1 MNPFR
6 AFAPWIC
13 VFALVGLS
21 PVSALAQESNEDQ
34 PSDPDTG
41 ESTVA
46 ERTLGLLPNP
56 YERLG
61 IKFAATYISEVL
73 GNPTGGIQ
81 QGGTFEGRLNLAV
94 DLDFDKLAGWK
105 GSTAH
110 ANIFVIHGDGLS
122 RTNLRN
128 FFVVSGIEAL
138 PTVRLYEA
146 YLEQKFFNDKWSVRA
161 GQLAADSE
169 FIASKYTDVFTNASL
184 GWPAITAI
192 NLPSGGPSP
201 PLAAVGARLAAKLN
215 DNVTLLGAIFNGDS
229 AGPGPGDPQQ
239 RNRYGLNFRVN
250 DPPLVIGEIQ
260 FGWKG
265 IVGDGGRAGA
275 LKIGGWHHFGTF
287 SDQRFTFE
295 GLSIAD
301 PAGSGTARMLR
312 ADDGIYSVIEQK
324 IYAVPKSADRG
335 VGVFMRSSASPS
347 DRNLI
352 DFYTDAGIDFIGLS
366 DQRQHDKFGIAVG
379 YAHVS
384 RRAQALDRDYAFF
397 IGQPDWPVRSSEAL
411 FTASYLYEVKPGL
424 NLLPNYQYIFRPGG
438 GATDPSGPNPG
449 IRLKNASVFGLRT
462 VAKF

>member
-1 MNPFR
+1 MSCWR
-6 AFAPWIC
+6 SSAIWIWACAFI
-13 VFALVGLS
+13 GLS
-21 PVSALAQESNEDQ
+21 SVAFSQESNGDQ

-61 IKFAATYISEVL
+61 IKFAATYIGEVL
-73 GNPTGGIQ
+73 GNASGGLE
-81 QGGTFEGRLNLAV
+81 QGATFEGRLNLAV

-105 GSTAH
+105 GLTAH
-110 ANIFVIHGDGLS
+110 ANIFAIHGDGLS

-146 YLEQKFFNDKWSVRA
+146 YVEQKFFHDKWSIRA

-184 GWPAITAI
+184 GWPAITTV
-192 NLPSGGPSP
+192 NLPAGGPSP
-201 PLAAVGARLAAKLN
+201 PLAAVGARLSAKLN
-215 DNVTLLGAIFNGDS
+215 DNFTLLGAIFDGDS

-250 DPPLVIGEIQ
+250 DPPLVLGEIQ
-260 FGWKG
+260 FGWKSTAPN
-265 IVGDGGRAGA
+265 DDRAGA
-275 LKIGGWHHFGTF
+275 LKIGGWHHFGQF
-287 SDQRFTFE
+287 SDQRFTAD
-295 GLSIAD
+295 GRSIAD
-301 PAGSGTARMLR
+301 PAGSAMGRMLR

-324 IYAVPKSADRG
+324 IYGVPKSKDRG

-366 DQRQHDKFGIAVG
+366 DRRQNDKFGVAVG

-384 RRAQALDRDYAFF
+384 KRAQALDRDYAFF
-397 IGQPDWPVRSSEAL
+397 MGQSDWPIRSSEAL
-411 FTASYLYEVKPGL
+411 FTASYLYEIKAGW
-424 NLLPNYQYIFRPGG
+424 NLLPNYQHIFRPGG
-438 GATDPSGPNPG
+438 GATDPTGPNPG
-449 IRLKNASVFGLRT
+449 IRLKDASVFGVRS
-462 VAKF
+462 VMKF

>member
-1 MNPFR
+1 MKRWRPT
-6 AFAPWIC
+6 ADWIWAC
-13 VFALVGLS
+13 VIVGLS
-21 PVSALAQESNEDQ
+21 SVAAFSQETHEDQ
-34 PSDPDTG
+34 PADPDTG

-61 IKFAATYISEVL
+61 IKFAATYIGEVL
-73 GNPTGGIQ
+73 GNASGGLE
-81 QGGTFEGRLNLAV
+81 QGATFEGRLNLAV

-105 GSTAH
+105 GLTAH

-146 YLEQKFFNDKWSVRA
+146 YVEQKFFDDKWSIRA

-169 FIASKYTDVFTNASL
+169 FIASKYTDVFTNSSL
-184 GWPAITAI
+184 GWPAITSI
-192 NLPSGGPSP
+192 DLPAAGPSP
-201 PLAAVGARLAAKLN
+201 PLAAVGARLSAKLN
-215 DNVTLLGAIFNGDS
+215 DNFTLLGAIFDGDS
-229 AGPGPGDPQQ
+229 AGPGAGDPQQ

-250 DPPLVIGEIQ
+250 DPPLVLGEMQ
-260 FGWKG
+260 FGWKS
-265 IVGDGGRAGA
+265 IAPNADPAGA

-287 SDQRFTFE
+287 SDQRFTPD
-295 GLSIAD
+295 GRSIAD
-301 PAGSGTARMLR
+301 PAGSGLGRMLH
-312 ADDGIYSVIEQK
+312 ADDGIYSVVEQR
-324 IYAVPKSADRG
+324 IYAVPKSKDRG
-335 VGVFMRSSASPS
+335 VGVFMRTSASPS

-366 DQRQHDKFGIAVG
+366 DQRQNDKFGVAVG

-397 IGQPDWPVRSSEAL
+397 MGQSDWPIRSSEAL
-411 FTASYLYEVKPGL
+411 FTASYLYEVKAGW
-424 NLLPNYQYIFRPGG
+424 NLLPNYQHIFRPGG
-438 GATDPSGPNPG
+438 GATDPTGPNPG
-449 IRLKNASVFGLRT
+449 IRLKDASVFGVRS
-462 VAKF
+462 VMKF

>member
-1 MNPFR
+1 MKRWRPT
-6 AFAPWIC
+6 AAWIWAYVFVC
-13 VFALVGLS
+13 VSSLS
-21 PVSALAQESNEDQ
+21 VVAQESNEDQ
-34 PSDPDTG
+34 PADPDTG

-73 GNPTGGIQ
+73 GNPTGGLQ
-81 QGGTFEGRLNLAV
+81 QGGTFEGRLNLAI
-94 DLDFDKLAGWK
+94 DIDFEKLVGRH
-105 GSTAH
+105 GLTAH

-122 RTNLRN
+122 RTNLQN

-146 YLEQKFFNDKWSVRA
+146 YIEQKFFHDKWSIRA

-184 GWPAITAI
+184 GWPAITSI
-192 NLPSGGPSP
+192 DLPAGGPSP
-201 PLAAVGARLAAKLN
+201 PLAAVGARLSAKLN
-215 DNVTLLGAIFNGDS
+215 DNFTLLGAIFDGDS

-250 DPPLVIGEIQ
+250 DPPLVLGETQ
-260 FGWKG
+260 FSWKS
-265 IVGDGGRAGA
+265 IAPNDDRAGA
-275 LKIGGWHHFGTF
+275 LKIGGWHHFGMF
-287 SDQRFTFE
+287 NDQRFTAD
-295 GLSIAD
+295 GRSIAD
-301 PAGSGTARMLR
+301 PAGSGMGRMLR

-324 IYAVPKSADRG
+324 IYGVPKSKDRG
-335 VGVFMRSSASPS
+335 VGVFMRTSASPS

-366 DQRQHDKFGIAVG
+366 DRRQNDKFGVAVG

-384 RRAQALDRDYAFF
+384 KRAQALDRDFAFF
-397 IGQPDWPVRSSEAL
+397 MGQPDWPVRSSEAL

-438 GATDPSGPNPG
+438 GATDPGGPNPG
-449 IRLKNASVFGLRT
+449 IRLKNASVFGLRS

>member
-1 MNPFR
+1 MKRRRPT
-6 AFAPWIC
+6 AVWIWAC
-13 VFALVGLS
+13 VLLCASSLS
-21 PVSALAQESNEDQ
+21 AVAQESNEDQ

-61 IKFAATYISEVL
+61 IKFAVTYIGEVL
-73 GNPTGGIQ
+73 GNASGGLK
-81 QGGTFEGRLNLAV
+81 QGATFEGRLNLAV

-105 GSTAH
+105 GLTAH
-110 ANIFVIHGDGLS
+110 ANIFAIHGDGLS
-122 RTNLRN
+122 RSNLNN

-146 YLEQKFFNDKWSVRA
+146 YIEQKFFNDTWSIRA

-184 GWPAITAI
+184 GWPAITSV
-192 NLPSGGPSP
+192 NMPSGGPSP
-201 PLAAVGARLAAKLN
+201 PLAAVGARLAAKLS
-215 DNVTLLGAIFNGDS
+215 DNVTVLGAIFDGDS

-250 DPPLVIGEIQ
+250 DPPLLLGEIQ
-260 FGWKG
+260 LGWKN
-265 IVGDGGRAGA
+265 IVGDDGRSGA

-287 SDQRFTFE
+287 TDQRFTAA

-301 PAGSGTARMLR
+301 PAGSGTGRMLR

-324 IYAVPKSADRG
+324 ILAVPNSKDRG
-335 VGVFMRSSASPS
+335 IGVFMRTSASPS

-352 DFYTDAGIDFIGLS
+352 DFYTDAGIDFIGLL
-366 DQRQHDKFGIAVG
+366 DQRQNDKFGIALG

-384 RRAQALDRDYAFF
+384 NRAQALDRDYALFMS
-397 IGQPDWPVRSSEAL
+397 QPDWPVRSSEAL
-411 FTASYLYEVKPGL
+411 FT
-424 NLLPNYQYIFRPGG
+424 
-438 GATDPSGPNPG
+438 
-449 IRLKNASVFGLRT
+449 
-462 VAKF
+462 

>member
-1 MNPFR
+1 MKRWRPTAVWIWAC
-6 AFAPWIC
+6 AFLGMC
-13 VFALVGLS
+13 S
-21 PVSALAQESNEDQ
+21 VSAVSQETNQDQ
-34 PSDPDTG
+34 PADPDTG

-61 IKFAATYISEVL
+61 IKFAATYIGEVL
-73 GNPTGGIQ
+73 GNATGGLQ

-94 DLDFDKLAGWK
+94 DLDFEKLAGWH
-105 GSTAH
+105 GLIAH
-110 ANIFVIHGDGLS
+110 ANIFAIHGNGLS
-122 RTNLRN
+122 RSNLQN

-146 YLEQKFFNDKWSVRA
+146 YFEQKFFNDKWSIRA
-161 GQLAADSE
+161 GQLAADGE

-184 GWPAITAI
+184 GWPAITTVD
-192 NLPSGGPSP
+192 LPAGGPSP
-201 PLAAVGARLAAKLN
+201 PLAAVGARLSGKLN
-215 DNVTLLGAIFNGDS
+215 DNVTLLAAIFDGDS

-250 DPPLVIGEIQ
+250 DPPLVLGELQ
-260 FGWKG
+260 FSWKN
-265 IVGDGGRAGA
+265 VLPNDDRGGT

-287 SDQRFTFE
+287 SDQRFASD
-295 GLSIAD
+295 GRSIAD
-301 PAGSGTARMLR
+301 PAGSGLGRMLR

-324 IYAVPKSADRG
+324 VYSVPKSKDRG
-335 VGVFMRSSASPS
+335 IGVFMRTSASPP

-352 DFYTDAGIDFIGLS
+352 DLYSDAGIDFVGFF
-366 DQRQHDKFGIAVG
+366 DQRQNDKFGVALG

-397 IGQPDWPVRSSEAL
+397 AGLPDWPIRSSEAL
-411 FTASYLYEVKPGL
+411 FTASYLYEIKAGW

-438 GATDPSGPNPG
+438 GATDPAGPNPG
-449 IRLKNASVFGLRT
+449 IRLKNASVFGVRS
-462 VAKF
+462 VMKF

>member
-1 MNPFR
+1 MMRSRPY
-6 AFAPWIC
+6 AWIAAC
-13 VFALVGLS
+13 PLLAGAAT
-21 PVSALAQESNEDQ
+21 PALAQETNEAQ
-34 PSDPDTG
+34 PADPDTG

-56 YERLG
+56 YEQLG
-61 IKFAATYISEVL
+61 IKFAATYIGEAL
-73 GNPTGGIQ
+73 GNPTGGLR

-105 GSTAH
+105 GLIAH
-110 ANIFVIHGDGLS
+110 ANIFAIHGNGLS
-122 RTNLRN
+122 RSNLQN

-138 PTVRLYEA
+138 PTGRLYEA

-161 GQLAADSE
+161 GQLAAGSE

-215 DNVTLLGAIFNGDS
+215 DNITLLGAIFNGDS

-250 DPPLVIGEIQ
+250 DPPLVIGELQ

-265 IVGDGGRAGA
+265 IVGDDGRAGA

-287 SDQRFTFE
+287 TDQRFTAE
-295 GLSIAD
+295 GRSIAD
-301 PAGSGTARMLR
+301 PAGSGMGRMLR

-324 IYAVPKSADRG
+324 IYSVPKSKDRG

-347 DRNLI
+347 DR
-352 DFYTDAGIDFIGLS
+352 
-366 DQRQHDKFGIAVG
+366 
-379 YAHVS
+379 
-384 RRAQALDRDYAFF
+384 
-397 IGQPDWPVRSSEAL
+397 
-411 FTASYLYEVKPGL
+411 
-424 NLLPNYQYIFRPGG
+424 
-438 GATDPSGPNPG
+438 
-449 IRLKNASVFGLRT
+449 
-462 VAKF
+462 

>member
-1 MNPFR
+1 MNRWRPTAVWIWAC
-6 AFAPWIC
+6 AFLGIC
-13 VFALVGLS
+13 S
-21 PVSALAQESNEDQ
+21 ISAVAQETNEDQ
-34 PSDPDTG
+34 PADPDTG

-61 IKFAATYISEVL
+61 IKFAATYIGEVL
-73 GNPTGGIQ
+73 GNATGGLD
-81 QGGTFEGRLNLAV
+81 QGATFEGRLNLAV
-94 DLDFDKLAGWK
+94 DVDFDKLAGWH
-105 GSTAH
+105 GLTAH

-122 RTNLRN
+122 RSNLNN

-146 YLEQKFFNDKWSVRA
+146 YFERKFFGDKWSIRA

-192 NLPSGGPSP
+192 NLPAGGPSP

-250 DPPLVIGEIQ
+250 DPPLVLGELQ
-260 FGWKG
+260 FGWKN
-265 IVGDGGRAGA
+265 IAGDDGRAGA

-287 SDQRFTFE
+287 NDQRFTSD
-295 GLSIAD
+295 GRSIAD
-301 PAGSGTARMLR
+301 PAGSGLGRMLR
-312 ADDGIYSVIEQK
+312 ADDGIYSVVEQK
-324 IYAVPKSADRG
+324 IYSVPKSKDRG
-335 VGVFMRSSASPS
+335 VGVFMRTSASPS

-352 DFYTDAGIDFIGLS
+352 DFYTDAGIDFIGFF
-366 DQRQHDKFGIAVG
+366 DQRQNDKFGVAVG

-384 RRAQALDRDYAFF
+384 KHAQALDRDFASFM
-397 IGQPDWPVRSSEAL
+397 GQPDWPIRSSEAL
-411 FTASYLYEVKPGL
+411 FTASYLYEIKAGW
-424 NLLPNYQYIFRPGG
+424 NLLPNYQHIFRPGG
-438 GATDPSGPNPG
+438 GATDPTGPNPG
-449 IRLKNASVFGLRT
+449 IRLRDASVFGVRS
-462 VAKF
+462 VMKF

>member
-1 MNPFR
+1 MTRRRPTAVWIWAC
-6 AFAPWIC
+6 AF
-13 VFALVGLS
+13 VGLS
-21 PVSALAQESNEDQ
+21 SISAFSQESNEDQ

-46 ERTLGLLPNP
+46 ESTLGLLPNP

-61 IKFAATYISEVL
+61 VKFAATYIGEVL
-73 GNPTGGIQ
+73 GNTSGGLKR
-81 QGGTFEGRLNLAV
+81 GATFEGRLNLAV

-105 GSTAH
+105 GLTAH
-110 ANIFVIHGDGLS
+110 GNIFAIHGNGLS
-122 RTNLRN
+122 RANLQN

-146 YLEQKFFNDKWSVRA
+146 YVEQKFFNDKWSIRA

-184 GWPAITAI
+184 GWPAITSVD
-192 NLPSGGPSP
+192 LPAGGPSP
-201 PLAAVGARLAAKLN
+201 PLAAVGARLSAKLN
-215 DNVTLLGAIFNGDS
+215 DNVTLLGAIFDGDS

-250 DPPLVIGEIQ
+250 DPPLVLGEMQ
-260 FGWKG
+260 FGWKN
-265 IVGDGGRAGA
+265 IAPNDDRAGA
-275 LKIGGWHHFGTF
+275 LKIGGWHHFGMF
-287 SDQRFTFE
+287 SDQRFTAD
-295 GLSIAD
+295 GRSIAD
-301 PAGSGTARMLR
+301 PAGSGLGRMLR

-324 IYAVPKSADRG
+324 IYGVPKSKDRG
-335 VGVFMRSSASPS
+335 VGVFMRTSASPS

-352 DFYTDAGIDFIGLS
+352 DFYTDAGIDFIGLF
-366 DQRQHDKFGIAVG
+366 DRRPNDKCGVAVG

-384 RRAQALDRDYAFF
+384 KRAQALDRDYAFF
-397 IGQPDWPVRSSEAL
+397 LGQPDWPVRSSEAL

-424 NLLPNYQYIFRPGG
+424 NLLPNYQYIVRPGG
-438 GATDPSGPNPG
+438 GATDPDGPNPG
-449 IRLKNASVFGLRT
+449 IRLKNASVFSVRS